1 MDGEWRVIAEFPKYS
16 VSSTGSV
23 RNNVTGRILKAGKNS
38 IGYLYVDLYSEDN
51 HKSVAVHRLVAE
63 AFIENPENK
72 NCIDHIDTNKEN
84 NNVGN
89 LRWVTYKENTN
100 NPSTLEAVRARAGK
114 SPKAVQQYMGDR
126 LVAEYDSISDAAR
139 KLGLKV
145 NYISRCCLGKRKTY
159 KGYNW
164 RFKL

>member
-51 HKSVAVHRLVAE
+51 HKSVAIHKLVAE
-63 AFIENPENK
+63 AFIENK

-84 NNVGN
+84 NNVDN

-100 NPSTLEAVRARAGK
+100 TTLEAVRARAGK
-114 SPKAVQQYMGDR
+114 SPKAVQQYIGDR

-145 NYISRCCLGKRKTY
+145 NCISRCCLGKRKTY

>member
-1 MDGEWRVIAEFPKYS
+1 MDGEWRVIAEFPKYP

-51 HKSVAVHRLVAE
+51 HKSVAIH
-63 AFIENPENK
+63 K
-72 NCIDHIDTNKEN
+72 
-84 NNVGN
+84 
-89 LRWVTYKENTN
+89 
-100 NPSTLEAVRARAGK
+100 
-114 SPKAVQQYMGDR
+114 
-126 LVAEYDSISDAAR
+126 
-139 KLGLKV
+139 LKV
-145 NYISRCCLGKRKTY
+145 NCISRCCLGKRKTY

>member
-1 MDGEWRVIAEFPKYS
+1 MDGEWRVIAEFPK
-16 VSSTGSV
+16 
-23 RNNVTGRILKAGKNS
+23 
-38 IGYLYVDLYSEDN
+38 YSEDN

-63 AFIENPENK
+63 AFIENPEN
-72 NCIDHIDTNKEN
+72 
-84 NNVGN
+84 NNVDN

-126 LVAEYDSISDAAR
+126 LVAEYDSIS
-139 KLGLKV
+139 
-145 NYISRCCLGKRKTY
+145 RCCLGKRKTY

>member
-23 RNNVTGRILKAGKNS
+23 RNNVTSRILKAGKNS
-38 IGYLYVDLYSEDN
+38 IGYLY
-51 HKSVAVHRLVAE
+51 
-63 AFIENPENK
+63 
-72 NCIDHIDTNKEN
+72 
-84 NNVGN
+84 
-89 LRWVTYKENTN
+89 
-100 NPSTLEAVRARAGK
+100 AVRARAGK

-145 NYISRCCLGKRKTY
+145 NCISRCCLGKRKTY

>member
-38 IGYLYVDLYSEDN
+38 IG
-51 HKSVAVHRLVAE
+51 
-63 AFIENPENK
+63 
-72 NCIDHIDTNKEN
+72 
-84 NNVGN
+84 
-89 LRWVTYKENTN
+89 
-100 NPSTLEAVRARAGK
+100 K

-145 NYISRCCLGKRKTY
+145 NCISRCCLGKRKTY

>member
-1 MDGEWRVIAEFPKYS
+1 MLE
-16 VSSTGSV
+16 
-23 RNNVTGRILKAGKNS
+23 
-38 IGYLYVDLYSEDN
+38 
-51 HKSVAVHRLVAE
+51 
-63 AFIENPENK
+63 IENPENK

-145 NYISRCCLGKRKTY
+145 NCISRCCLGKRKTY

>member
-23 RNNVTGRILKAGKNS
+23 RNNVTGRILKAGKNN

-51 HKSVAVHRLVAE
+51 HKSVAIHKLVAE
-63 AFIENPENK
+63 AFIENPEN
-72 NCIDHIDTNKEN
+72 
-84 NNVGN
+84 NNVDN

-126 LVAEYDSISDAAR
+126 LVAEYDSIS
-139 KLGLKV
+139 
-145 NYISRCCLGKRKTY
+145 RCCLGKRKTY

>member
-72 NCIDHIDTNKEN
+72 N
-84 NNVGN
+84 VGN

-145 NYISRCCLGKRKTY
+145 NCISICCLGKRKTY

>member
-1 MDGEWRVIAEFPKYS
+1 MD
-16 VSSTGSV
+16 
-23 RNNVTGRILKAGKNS
+23 
-38 IGYLYVDLYSEDN
+38 
-51 HKSVAVHRLVAE
+51 
-63 AFIENPENK
+63 
-72 NCIDHIDTNKEN
+72 
-84 NNVGN
+84 

-145 NYISRCCLGKRKTY
+145 NCISRCCLGKRKTY

>member
-1 MDGEWRVIAEFPKYS
+1 MDEEWKVIAEFPRYS
-16 VSSTGSV
+16 VSSTGNV
-23 RNNVTGRILKAGKNS
+23 RNNMTGRILKKGKNS
-38 IGYLYVDLYSEDN
+38 LGYLYVDLYSENN
-51 HKSVAVHRLVAE
+51 HKSVTVHKLVAE

-89 LRWVTYKENTN
+89 LKWVTYKENTN
-100 NPSTLEAVRARAGK
+100 NPLTLEAIRTRAGK
-114 SPKAVQQYMGDR
+114 SPRAIQQYIGGK
-126 LVAEYDSISDAAR
+126 LIAEYGSISDAAR

-145 NYISRCCLGKRKTY
+145 NCISRCCLGKRKTY

>member
-1 MDGEWRVIAEFPKYS
+1 MDGEWRVIAEFPK
-16 VSSTGSV
+16 
-23 RNNVTGRILKAGKNS
+23 
-38 IGYLYVDLYSEDN
+38 YSEDN

-114 SPKAVQQYMGDR
+114 SPK
-126 LVAEYDSISDAAR
+126 
-139 KLGLKV
+139 KV
-145 NYISRCCLGKRKTY
+145 NCISRCCLGKRKTY

>member
-1 MDGEWRVIAEFPKYS
+1 MDGEWRVIAEFPK
-16 VSSTGSV
+16 
-23 RNNVTGRILKAGKNS
+23 
-38 IGYLYVDLYSEDN
+38 YSEDN

-100 NPSTLEAVRARAGK
+100 NPSTLEEVRARK

-145 NYISRCCLGKRKTY
+145 NCISRCCLGKRKTY
-159 KGYNW
+159 KGHNW